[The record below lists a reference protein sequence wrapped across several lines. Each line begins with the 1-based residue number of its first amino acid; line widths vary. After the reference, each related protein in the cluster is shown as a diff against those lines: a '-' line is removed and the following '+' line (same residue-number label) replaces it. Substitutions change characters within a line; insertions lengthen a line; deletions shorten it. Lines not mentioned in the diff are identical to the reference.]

1 MIAIKLE
8 TDCKILHQQAKTL
21 QTEIV
26 VKLVAVVSR
35 GRWGVRK
42 ENKLPRNRAHLE
54 PQRKTASNVELMQV
68 VAIPDCPASTPERIA
83 PIPSIGSGDI
93 SWRPLELSS
102 QTKVPANVVFRAP
115 A

>member
-8 TDCKILHQQAKTL
+8 MDCKILHQQAKTFANGSCGQVGYDHL
-21 QTEIV
+21 TMTV
-26 VKLVAVVSR
+26 GNPKR
-35 GRWGVRK
+35 
-42 ENKLPRNRAHLE
+42 NKLPRDHARLE
-54 PQRKTASNVELMQV
+54 SQRKTPSNVELMQV

>member
-1 MIAIKLE
+1 MIA
-8 TDCKILHQQAKTL
+8 
-21 QTEIV
+21 
-26 VKLVAVVSR
+26 R
-35 GRWGVRK
+35 G
-42 ENKLPRNRAHLE
+42 LE